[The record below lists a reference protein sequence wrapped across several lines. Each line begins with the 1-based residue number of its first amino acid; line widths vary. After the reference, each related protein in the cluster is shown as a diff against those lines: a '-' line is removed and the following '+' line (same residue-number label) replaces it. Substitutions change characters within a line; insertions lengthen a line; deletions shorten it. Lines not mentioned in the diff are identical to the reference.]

1 MKDRFDVFL
10 CHNSEDKPEV
20 KKIGDQLKHH
30 RLHPWLDEWELRPGF
45 PWQRLLEENIE
56 KIGAVV
62 VFVGPSG
69 IGPWQQLELEAYL
82 HQFVNRKCPVIPV
95 VLKGTSKLPKL
106 PLFLQGMTWV
116 DFRQNEPDP
125 LKRLIWGI
133 TGEKRGSQVTPN
145 YRGVHP
151 SHPKENQE
159 ITTSNFGD
167 FKAQLGSAQNA
178 GLLSLAERL
187 ENLVPDQNP
196 YWTGTSLPANSPVFF
211 GRDQILHQLTAAY
224 RRQGKPPCVSLL
236 GERRIGKS
244 SLLNQVYQG
253 LGQEPGLV
261 SIHASAQN
269 WNQAGQQNFFQHLY
283 QAIRTTLP
291 DVPELEVKDYP
302 GLRDAIA
309 PLSRHYRFL
318 LIIDEFEEMAGNLNF
333 DTFFF
338 SNLRALGDG
347 PEYNFGYLLVSRRP
361 LQELCSQHEIQASKF
376 WNIFGMRRVLD
387 LLEESEAHDLVVR
400 PITHTLTGQT
410 AAEMSRLWQE
420 SIKPFT
426 GSHPALIQ
434 IAAADHW
441 DALAGGYAVDA
452 EQLEINLREYLQD
465 LWYRRTPEEWQL
477 LIRATAGRAL
487 PSTPLTTDLRLR
499 GLLTAEGQPF
509 SQLFR
514 QVIGESLPL
523 GKSLEQAA
531 DDIDKGLEKAKKIID
546 HLTYLVR
553 QAGKLWQALHDP
565 DGEGSGE

>member
-20 KKIGDQLKHH
+20 KKIGYQLKHH
-30 RLHPWLDEWELRPGF
+30 RLRPWLDEWELRPGL

-56 KIGAVV
+56 KIGAAA
-62 VFVGPSG
+62 VFVGPTG
-69 IGPWQQLELEAYL
+69 IGPWQQMELDSFLRE
-82 HQFVNRKCPVIPV
+82 FVNRKCPVIPV

-106 PLFLQGMTWV
+106 PLLLQGMTWV

-125 LKRLIWGI
+125 LERLIWGI
-133 TGEKRGSQVTPN
+133 TGERHVP
-145 YRGVHP
+145 P
-151 SHPKENQE
+151 
-159 ITTSNFGD
+159 TSNFGD
-167 FKAQLGSAQNA
+167 FKAQLGSAQNT

-187 ENLVPDQNP
+187 ENLVPNQNP

-244 SLLNQVYQG
+244 SLLNQVYHG

-269 WNQAGQQNFFQHLY
+269 WNQASQQNFFQHLY
-283 QAIRTTLP
+283 QAIRTALADAP
-291 DVPELEVKDYP
+291 KLIVNDYP
-302 GLRDAIA
+302 SLRDAIA
-309 PLSRHYRFL
+309 PLARHYRFL
-318 LIIDEFEEMAGNLNF
+318 LIIDEFEEMAGNPNF
-333 DTFFF
+333 DAYFF

-361 LQELCSQHEIQASKF
+361 WKELCSQHEIQASKF
-376 WNIFGMRRVLD
+376 WNIFGTRRVLG
-387 LLEESEAHDLVVR
+387 LLEESEAQDLVVR
-400 PITHTLTGQT
+400 PITQTLTGQT
-410 AAEMSRLWQE
+410 APEVPRPWQE
-420 SIKPFT
+420 SIKPLT
-426 GSHPALIQ
+426 GCHPALIQ
-434 IAAADHW
+434 IAAADLW

-452 EQLEINLREYLQD
+452 AQLEFALREYLQD

-477 LIRATAGRAL
+477 LIRAAAGRVL
-487 PSTPLTTDLRLR
+487 PSTPLATDLRLR

-514 QVIGESLPL
+514 QVIDESLPK
-523 GKSLEQAA
+523 GVSLERAA
-531 DDIDKGLEKAKKIID
+531 DDIDKGLETAKKMVD
-546 HLTYLVR
+546 HLTYLAR
-553 QAGKLWQALHDP
+553 QSGKLWQALQNP